1 MKKELV
7 LAILFFSALWGL
19 SEAIFGGVLYANR
32 VPFSSIP
39 LTVIGLVVLTLARGY
54 FRQAGVATT
63 IAACA
68 MLYKFLNT
76 PFFACHLLAILLL
89 GISYDVFFSRSL
101 IKNSSL
107 CAAVVVYT
115 SYTIFALLI
124 TYVFRQTYW
133 VEGGILKVL
142 FHIFAKGTIAAG
154 LCAVMVPLAERG
166 VEKLKEQISTPFE
179 LRSNLISCG
188 TVIVA
193 TVVWFCG
200 ILAFFEQIVGAR

>member
-7 LAILFFSALWGL
+7 LAVLFFSALWGL
-19 SEAIFGGVLYANR
+19 SEAIFGGVLYTKY
-32 VPFSSIP
+32 VPLASIP

-54 FRQAGVATT
+54 FRQGGVATT

-89 GISYDVFFSRSL
+89 GICYDVFFTRSL

-115 SYTIFALLI
+115 SYAAFALLVAYI
-124 TYVFRQTYW
+124 FRFSYW

-142 FHIFAKGTIAAG
+142 FHILAEGTIAAG
-154 LCAVMVPLAERG
+154 LCAVMVPLAEQG
-166 VEKLKEQISTPFE
+166 VEKLKDQISMPFE

-193 TVVWFCG
+193 SVVWFCG